1 MDNWKNKQKLIVQL
15 VCILLSL
22 GLWIYVTNIENPLKS
37 YELNN
42 VPVEILNSDSLKDA
56 GLALSPNQD
65 FYVKLKIE
73 GNAQELF
80 SIDKSDFKIT
90 VDLSE
95 FVLKKG
101 ENKIAVNIK
110 EAPSSVKI
118 KNSSGLT
125 ITVNTEEYS
134 TKEVPVKSEIN
145 VISKSSYY
153 VATPVFSPETVVV
166 SGPESLVNKVTK
178 VIAEGEESNAV
189 KTIVKNYIMLP
200 VDDNGNEVTGVQLS
214 QKWVEATIE
223 INEGKTV
230 PIKIN
235 TTGTLPNGLRLKSI
249 SSDITEIGITGPGE
263 ILSNVSEIGTEVI
276 DLSGI
281 KDSTTVEV
289 ALGIP
294 DGISIHNGESSIK
307 VNILVDKVQTK
318 EFTIPYSI
326 VGTTAEGLTIV
337 PSLDKV
343 TITVSGYADVLDN
356 LTEANFTAELDVSEY
371 TEEGEYTKVPTVNLV
386 DIENVNIDSVSEVKL
401 TISKD
406 AQTGTNDPNTS
417 TGDPEESN
425 E

>member
-1 MDNWKNKQKLIVQL
+1 MDNWNNKQKVIVQL

-22 GLWIYVTNIENPLKS
+22 GLWIYVTNIENPIKS

-42 VPVEILNSDSLKDA
+42 VPVEILNSDSLKDT
-56 GLALSPNQD
+56 GLALAPNQN
-65 FYVKLKIE
+65 FYVKLKVE
-73 GNAQELF
+73 GNTQDLF

-110 EAPSSVKI
+110 EAPSTVKI

-189 KTIVKNYIMLP
+189 KTIVKDYIISA

-235 TTGTLPNGLRLKSI
+235 TTGTLLNGLRLKSI
-249 SSDITEIGITGPGE
+249 SSDTTEIGITGPEE
-263 ILSNVSEIGTEVI
+263 ILNNVSEIGTEVI

-307 VNILVDKVQTK
+307 VNISIDKAQTK
-318 EFTIPYSI
+318 EFTISYSI
-326 VGTTAEGLTIV
+326 VGRTAEGLTII
-337 PSLDKV
+337 PDSDKV
-343 TITVSGYADVLDN
+343 TITVSGYADVLN
-356 LTEANFTAELDVSEY
+356 SLTEANFAAELDVSEY
-371 TEEGEYTKVPTVNLV
+371 TEAGEYTKVPTVNLV
-386 DIENVNIDSVSEVKL
+386 GVDNVNIDSVSEVKL

-406 AQTGTNDPNTS
+406 SQTSTNDPNTS
-417 TGDPEESN
+417 TGNTEELN
-425 E
+425 Q